1 MTPRGVM
8 ANLKLLYVKS
18 YTDKTGV
25 RRHYFRRKGHPG
37 GPLPGKVGSTEFM
50 EAYQG
55 FMSTKPVFAGKPKG
69 TLGRVITDY
78 YQTADFKNLA
88 DNSKKLYKGALEPV
102 AAEWGHNT
110 TAALTQDRVINMI
123 EKIGARAP
131 QMANL
136 TRSVLLKVL
145 SVAHTRK
152 WIPRLI
158 TGKGITTYKGGTHH
172 TWTADELAAYEA
184 RWPLGTRERLAYA
197 AYRYTGQRGGDVTKL
212 SRRDALAGSFTI
224 VQQKTGAAVD
234 IPVAPQ
240 LLEAIKAM
248 PANGVTVIG
257 DKHGRPIQR
266 RTLTKIIKKAVKEAG
281 LPARCVPHGLRK
293 ALLTELAEEGASDRQ
308 LASISGHKNTE
319 ELKTYTQAANQKILA
334 RDAMA
339 KLTKKRT

>member
-1 MTPRGVM
+1 M
-8 ANLKLLYVKS
+8 ANLKLMYVKS
-18 YTDKTGV
+18 YTDATGV

-37 GPLPGKVGSTEFM
+37 GPLPGKVGSVEFM

-55 FMSTKPVFAGKPKG
+55 YLNTKTAFAGKPRG

-78 YQTADFKNLA
+78 YATADFKNLA
-88 DNSKKLYKGALEPV
+88 DNSKKLYKSALEPV
-102 AAEWGHNT
+102 GKKYGHNSV
-110 TAALTQDRVINMI
+110 AAVDQNRVRDII
-123 EKIGARAP
+123 EEIGSRSP

-136 TRSVLLKVL
+136 TRSVLLRVL
-145 SVAHTRK
+145 GVAHARG
-152 WIPRLI
+152 WMPRLI

-172 TWTADELAAYEA
+172 TWTADEMAIYEA

-212 SRRDALAGSFTI
+212 SRRDALAGAFNV
-224 VQQKTGAAVD
+224 VQEKTGAVVS
-234 IPVAPQ
+234 IPVAPE
-240 LLEAIKAM
+240 LIEAIKAM
-248 PANGVTVIG
+248 PANGMTILG

-266 RTLTKIIKKAVKEAG
+266 RTLTKIIKKAVKDAG
-281 LPARCVPHGLRK
+281 LPSRCVPHGLRK

-319 ELKTYTQAANQKILA
+319 ELKTYTQAANQRILA